1 MTYLLLLV
9 LFFGTMYLVDFV
21 KSDDDEFSEMR

>member
-1 MTYLLLLV
+1 MAYLLLLL
-9 LFFGTMYLVDFV
+9 LFFGTMYLIDFV

>member
-1 MTYLLLLV
+1 MPYLLLLI
-9 LFFGTMYLVDFV
+9 LFFGTMYLIDFV